1 MEPHLSWIVVAIASG
16 AIGVWIGML
25 LPSTKH
31 LDDIQEALD
40 ALHNQGELTQ
50 DILRGLSHEE
60 AKRHKEEM
68 AKD

>member
-1 MEPHLSWIVVAIASG
+1 MELTEIAVALAVG
-16 AIGVWIGML
+16 VIGIWIGTL

-31 LDDIQEALD
+31 LDDIQAALD
-40 ALHNQGELTQ
+40 ALHAQGEKTQ
-50 DILRGLSHEE
+50 DILRGLSHQE